1 MIRLNDR
8 FNKKFVLYTLLQD
21 EYREYIRSVCVGGI
35 DKRQINKNHVE
46 DFPILVAPRPL
57 QDQFAAIVEQIDKSK
72 FINKMS
78 LILQF

>member
-1 MIRLNDR
+1 MKQIKEGTGGAAQQH
-8 FNKKFVLYTLLQD
+8 FNVSKYSKMKIFDVEKKY
-21 EYREYIRSVCVGGI
+21 
-35 DKRQINKNHVE
+35 
-46 DFPILVAPRPL
+46 